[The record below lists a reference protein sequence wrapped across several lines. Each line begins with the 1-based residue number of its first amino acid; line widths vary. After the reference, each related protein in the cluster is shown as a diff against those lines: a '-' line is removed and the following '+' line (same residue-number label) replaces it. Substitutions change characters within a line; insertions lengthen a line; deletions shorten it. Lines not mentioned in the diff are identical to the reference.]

1 MCFSTINRKRGR
13 EMNEFDSAVD
23 KFTDNLKVINS
34 VPITNDYKVT
44 VKEFETTTT
53 VVVVD
58 SKCVII
64 HQLDI
69 NEIGTRYHTSE
80 FEFAKK
86 SLAKEFFNL
95 LLEQKEGNIYIDNY

>member
-1 MCFSTINRKRGR
+1 
-13 EMNEFDSAVD
+13 MNKFDSYSEEYKQKWHIAVD

-34 VPITNDYKVT
+34 APITNDYKVT
-44 VKEFETTTT
+44 VKEFENTTT